1 MKNDRLYSLD
11 LFRGITM
18 FLLVVEGT
26 HLYSALLE
34 YGPQEGFF
42 HGLILQFHHHPWN
55 GLRFWDLVQPFFMF
69 IVGVAMAF
77 SLKKRWALGQT
88 WMESFK
94 HILVRCLVLLLL
106 GVLLACGYQGQLT
119 WALWNVLCQLSVT
132 ILLSFLI
139 FKFSFRVQLLISFGL
154 LLLTEILFRYTGIE
168 GFDKPFV
175 PDENFGSWMDL
186 VLMGKL
192 SGGHW
197 VAINAIPTT
206 AHTIWGVLAGKI
218 LQSQRPAMDKLWR
231 LLIPGLIFL
240 AVGYSMDWTGLT
252 PIIKRI
258 CTSSFVIASGG
269 WCLVGLALC
278 YWISDIKGYQKWGLI
293 FVVVGMNPIF
303 IYMFANT
310 VGSQWFNSFME
321 IFTGGFLSWLG
332 ASEGPIKIINA
343 LIVFGIEWYLCYW
356 LFRKKIFIKI

>member
-1 MKNDRLYSLD
+1 M
-11 LFRGITM
+11 
-18 FLLVVEGT
+18 
-26 HLYSALLE
+26 
-34 YGPQEGFF
+34 
-42 HGLILQFHHHPWN
+42 
-55 GLRFWDLVQPFFMF
+55 
-69 IVGVAMAF
+69 
-77 SLKKRWALGQT
+77 
-88 WMESFK
+88 
-94 HILVRCLVLLLL
+94 
-106 GVLLACGYQGQLT
+106 
-119 WALWNVLCQLSVT
+119 
-132 ILLSFLI
+132 
-139 FKFSFRVQLLISFGL
+139 
-154 LLLTEILFRYTGIE
+154 
-168 GFDKPFV
+168 
-175 PDENFGSWMDL
+175 DENFGSWMDL

-206 AHTIWGVLAGKI
+206 AHTIWGVLAGMI
-218 LQSQRPAMDKLWR
+218 LQSKRSSMDKFWR

-278 YWISDIKGYQKWGLI
+278 YWIADIKGSQKWGLI
-293 FVVVGMNPIF
+293 FVVVGLNPIF

-332 ASEGPIKIINA
+332 SSEGTIKILNA
-343 LIVFGIEWYLCYW
+343 MIVFGIEWYLCYW
-356 LFRKKIFIKI
+356 LFKKKIFIKI

>member
-1 MKNDRLYSLD
+1 MKTERLYSLD

-18 FLLVVEGT
+18 FLLVIEGT
-26 HLYSALLE
+26 NLYSALSQ
-34 YGPQEGFF
+34 YGPQEGLL

-55 GLRFWDLVQPFFMF
+55 GLRFWDLIQPFFMF

-77 SLKKRWALGQT
+77 SLKKRWGKGQT
-88 WMESFK
+88 WMQSFR
-94 HILVRCLVLLLL
+94 HILVRCLILLLF
-106 GVLLACGYQGQLT
+106 GVMLHCGYSGKLV
-119 WALWNVLCQLSVT
+119 WELWNVLCQLSFT

-139 FKFSFRVQLLISFGL
+139 FKFSFRVQFLISIGL
-154 LLLTEILFRYTGIE
+154 LLLTEILYRYTGIE

-175 PDENFGSWMDL
+175 PDENFGSWMDM

-197 VAINAIPTT
+197 VAINAVPTA

-218 LQSQRPAMDKLWR
+218 LQGQRPAMDKFWR
-231 LLIPGLIFL
+231 LMIPGMIFL

-310 VGSQWFNSFME
+310 LGSQWFNSFVE
-321 IFTGGFLSWLG
+321 IFTGGFMSWLG
-332 ASEGPIKIINA
+332 AAEGSIRIVNA
-343 LIVFGIEWYLCYW
+343 LVVFGLEWYLCYW
-356 LFRKKIFIKI
+356 LYQRRIFIKI